1 MLHLLGANSAQ
12 QTVSIY
18 FYGAV
23 NVVWGFILGQSGEN
37 EAINVL
43 GAKFNALLLDG
54 PFGS

>member
-1 MLHLLGANSAQ
+1 MLHLLGANPAQ

-54 PFGS
+54 LFGS